1 MVRDQSIGNFAPRA
15 INDGGLSLN
24 IMELLTS
31 KHEELSVLKCNSWML
46 RQSVSEQQLAS
57 LTCLR
62 CECQPVQACND
73 LHKSIKLTFG
83 EDLAA
88 ATTQGV
94 HMIMFIVMFE
104 V

>member
-1 MVRDQSIGNFAPRA
+1 
-15 INDGGLSLN
+15 
-24 IMELLTS
+24 MELLTS

-73 LHKSIKLTFG
+73 LHKSIKLKCG